1 MPEQTESQSPV
12 PPLNPDLA
20 GYPDVPR
27 LVDGYRNAGEEAKR
41 QRERAEK
48 AEQALSNVLL
58 QGQANPRQQVPNR
71 RSTTPEELLD
81 DAGIP
86 VAPIRDLV
94 MGAVQEALAP
104 LTRGVAA
111 RGQMVSRNPDY
122 VQFENEVAAFIE
134 QDPELSK
141 SYPALFQADPAGAM
155 EYAFLKFG
163 DSRRR
168 VHPHT
173 NGERTGVGDAAIP
186 TVRAGDGRGVGQQ
199 DQAVQ
204 EAFQRFQRTGS
215 SADAQAYA
223 RARIG
228 PLIREQFRQAGQE
241 L

>member
-1 MPEQTESQSPV
+1 MSEQTEAQSPV

-20 GYPDVPR
+20 GYPDTQS
-27 LVDGYRNAGEEAKR
+27 LVHGYRESGAEAKR

-48 AEQALSNVLL
+48 AEQALSSVLL
-58 QGQANPRQQVPNR
+58 QGQANPRQQVPDR
-71 RSTTPEELLD
+71 RLTPEDRLSDL
-81 DAGIP
+81 GIP
-86 VAPIRDLV
+86 VDAVREV
-94 MGAVQEALAP
+94 VSTVVQEALAP
-104 LTRGVAA
+104 LTRGVQA

-134 QDPELSK
+134 QDPELSR
-141 SYPALFQADPAGAM
+141 SYPALFQADPGAAM

-186 TVRAGDGRGVGQQ
+186 TLRAGDGRGQAPG
-199 DQAVQ
+199 DTAVQ
-204 EAFQRFQRTGS
+204 EAFERFQRTGS

-223 RARIG
+223 RARLG
-228 PLIREQFRQAGQE
+228 PVIKEQFRRQGQDM
-241 L
+241 